1 MHART
6 ERYSPKSYRN
16 NLFRYY
22 IVMRRHKT
30 VSHLFRF
37 FLNGSS
43 CVLDLGC
50 GIGEYLKYAI
60 GENRT
65 VIGVDLDKLELRC
78 RKFDFVPIQGDV
90 QNLSFKNAIFDL
102 VLFSEVLEHLS
113 CPEKALDEIRRILEP
128 GGILIT
134 STPSKKSVY
143 EKQFFVFVVMFFIW
157 VFQNL
162 SRRKS
167 TNGVG
172 HISLQSPNELRD
184 MLRKRNLKII
194 KEFYTGFCL
203 PLTGELLNF
212 LFRFKSVRKLYEKLD
227 GYANRSKAL
236 TSLNWNMIFVCKKC

>member
-1 MHART
+1 
-6 ERYSPKSYRN
+6 
-16 NLFRYY
+16 
-22 IVMRRHKT
+22 MRRYKT
-30 VSHLFRF
+30 VSHLLRF

-50 GIGEYLKYAI
+50 GIGEYLKYAT

-65 VIGVDLDKLELRC
+65 VIGVDLDKSELRC
-78 RKFDFVPIQGDV
+78 RKFNFTPIQGDAE
-90 QNLSFKNAIFDL
+90 NLSFNDAIFDL
-102 VLFSEVLEHLS
+102 ILFSEVLEHLTY
-113 CPEKALDEIRRILEP
+113 PEKALDEIRRILEP
-128 GGILIT
+128 GGILII

-143 EKQFFVFVVMFFIW
+143 EKQSFVFVVMFFIW
-157 VFQNL
+157 AFQNL

-167 TNGVG
+167 TNAVG
-172 HISLQSPNELRD
+172 HISLQSPNELKE

-212 LFRFKSVRKLYEKLD
+212 LFRFKSVRELYEKLD
-227 GYANRSKAL
+227 GYTNRNKPL